1 MTEPPSEVR
10 TPEWFTTAYFHHPSE
25 LPGEADDAGLR
36 CVEVLGVE
44 GIAGWFG
51 NVFER
56 WDDPAAREAILFAAR
71 STEAEPS
78 LLGASTHLLMVAQR
92 P

>member
-1 MTEPPSEVR
+1 MDTGYRQE
-10 TPEWFTTAYFHHPSE
+10 FQ
-25 LPGEADDAGLR
+25 D
-36 CVEVLGVE
+36 
-44 GIAGWFG
+44 G

-71 STEAEPS
+71 AIETEPS
-78 LLGASTHLLMVAQR
+78 LLGASPHLLMVAQR